1 MDTFQKVLLVVGLI
15 FLVVAFVLF
24 LIYLAIVGSSNTS
37 NDTKGG
43 LLIAS
48 IILFIGGVFLLI
60 YFFYRRKFQENAY
73 LKIEPYILQYT
84 TKQVIENV
92 KELNSGSLKLN
103 DSEAVNLILMNKL
116 KHMSPEYSLNI

>member
-48 IILFIGGVFLLI
+48 IILFVGGVFLLI

-116 KHMSPEYSLNI
+116 KHMSPEHSLNI